1 MYIPLLYLIGCGQT
15 EVEDDTP
22 ESSEKM
28 EVTSTEKSEP
38 QSETNQETKTYSG
51 RKKYLKGKRRKK
63 KRLMKKRLSKYLK
76 GKRRKQLP

>member
-22 ESSEKM
+22 ESSEKT

-38 QSETNQETKTYSG
+38 QSEKNQETKTSEKVDEEKAG
-51 RKKYLKGKRRKK
+51 QVPEVEKT
-63 KRLMKKRLSKYLK
+63 
-76 GKRRKQLP
+76 

>member
-38 QSETNQETKTYSG
+38 QSETNQVTNQETKTEE
-51 RKKYLKGKRRKK
+51 K
-63 KRLMKKRLSKYLK
+63 SKYLK
-76 GKRRKQLP
+76 KRLKKQADD

>member
-38 QSETNQETKTYSG
+38 QSETNQETKTSE
-51 RKKYLKGKRRKK
+51 KSIPEEKADEEKADDMLRRH
-63 KRLMKKRLSKYLK
+63 LE
-76 GKRRKQLP
+76 